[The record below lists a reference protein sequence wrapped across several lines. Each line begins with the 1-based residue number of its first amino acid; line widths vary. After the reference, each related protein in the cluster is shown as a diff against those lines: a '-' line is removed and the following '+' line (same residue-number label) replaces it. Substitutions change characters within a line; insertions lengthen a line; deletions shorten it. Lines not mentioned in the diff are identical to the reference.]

1 MVDKARIT
9 KSIRINPS
17 INKMLDKY
25 CNLEQTTQANYINKL
40 LFDDLNSRTL
50 AREIV
55 PYHNIV
61 ITLPKGKENIK
72 ECLNSSIDLREYNKE
87 PNYNEI
93 VSLNNY
99 LDVWKYGTYQSPIH
113 NSENTILH
121 NGLILLKKDNVN
133 YFVFVEY
140 TNTNEILLITLI
152 DEAKAIELSK
162 RAENPELTQR
172 INHFIKNMDYVI
184 SMGNLDEIDLT
195 QKQSGIFTSTLAEK
209 SKENKELKAEN
220 EKLKVLCSSYESEIE
235 ALKIK
240 NKALKDDI
248 LKDIELNFNAKI
260 KELIENTP
268 DNFPF
273 EKLKKSNK

>member
-9 KSIRINPS
+9 KSIRINPT

-55 PYHNIV
+55 PYHIV

-72 ECLNSSIDLREYNKE
+72 ECLNSSIDLRTYDKE
-87 PNYNEI
+87 PNYKEI
-93 VSLNNY
+93 ISLNNY
-99 LDVWKYGTYQSPIH
+99 LDVWNSGTYQSPVN
-113 NSENTILH
+113 NSGNTILH
-121 NGLILLKKDNVN
+121 NGLIFTKKDNLN
-133 YFVFVEY
+133 YFIFVEY

-162 RAENPELTQR
+162 IAENPELTQR
-172 INHFIKNMDYVI
+172 INHFIKDMDYVI
-184 SMGNLDEIDLT
+184 SMRNLDEIDLT

-220 EKLKVLCSSYESEIE
+220 EKLKGLCSSYESEIE

-240 NKALKDDI
+240 NEALKDDI
-248 LKDIELNFNAKI
+248 LKDIELNFNARI
-260 KELIENTP
+260 KELIKNNDE
-268 DNFPF
+268 FPF
-273 EKLKKSNK
+273 DKFK